1 MKSPEAGRG
10 TTKISGLELLRSFLR
25 ENRDVFADL
34 SDLDDDARSALGY
47 LNRHNGHL
55 EFLIEN
61 DRFENAVG
69 GKQEADLLKT
79 SLAQRKLLQ
88 TERGNHGK
96 ERYVVRRTIG
106 TKRPWVVAIDAK
118 VLDE

>member
-1 MKSPEAGRG
+1 M
-10 TTKISGLELLRSFLR
+10 LRSFLR
-25 ENRDVFADL
+25 ENRDAFADL

-47 LNRHNGHL
+47 INRHNGHL

>member
-1 MKSPEAGRG
+1 VKRPEAGDG
-10 TTKISGLELLRSFLR
+10 TTKISGLESLRSFLR
-25 ENRDVFADL
+25 ENRDAFADL
-34 SDLDDDARSALGY
+34 SDLDDDPRSALGY
-47 LNRHNGHL
+47 LNRHNGRS

-61 DRFENAVG
+61 DRFEDVVG
-69 GKQEADLLKT
+69 GKQEAHLLKT

-88 TERGNHGK
+88 TERGDHGK

-106 TKRPWVVAIDAK
+106 TKRPWLVAIDAR